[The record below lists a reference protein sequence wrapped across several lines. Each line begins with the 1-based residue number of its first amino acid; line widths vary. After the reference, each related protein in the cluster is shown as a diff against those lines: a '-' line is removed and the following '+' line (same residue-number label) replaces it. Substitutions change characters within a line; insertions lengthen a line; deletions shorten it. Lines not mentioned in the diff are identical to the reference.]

1 MACKMCKED
10 VATPD
15 FTMAF
20 QPIVDLS
27 RGEVFAYESLVRP
40 LMRPGQPAGSAH
52 DILSQIDDTNRYAFD
67 QACRVKSISLAAS
80 LGMES
85 FLSINFL
92 PNAVYQPAA
101 CLRKTLQAAAEF
113 SFPAHRIIFEVT
125 EAEPSR
131 DPAHLKAIFTEYKS
145 HGMITAIDDFGAG
158 HSGLNLLADF
168 QPDIVKIDM
177 NLTRGIQGDRARRA
191 IVRAIAG
198 MCEDLGISLIAEG
211 IEHMDEVHTLVDLKV
226 NLFQGFLFAR
236 PAVEK
241 LPLPDRDVLVSLSGS
256 ATDLRRLEAS

>member
-1 MACKMCKED
+1 MSCKMCKQD

-20 QPIVDLS
+20 QPIVDLA

-40 LMRPGQPAGSAH
+40 VPQPGVPAGSAN
-52 DILSQIDDTNRYAFD
+52 DILSQIDETNRYAFD
-67 QACRVKSISLAAS
+67 QSCRVKSISLAAR
-80 LGMES
+80 LGMQG

-101 CLRKTLQAAAEF
+101 CLRKTLQAAEEF

-177 NLTRGIQGDRARRA
+177 NLTRGIQNDRARRA

-198 MCEDLGISLIAEG
+198 MCEDLGISVVAEG
-211 IEHMDEVHTLVDLKV
+211 IEHADEVHTLVDLKV
-226 NLFQGFLFAR
+226 NLFQGYLFAR
-236 PAVEK
+236 PAIEA
-241 LPLPDRDVLVSLSGS
+241 LPELDRNVLRDFSG
-256 ATDLRRLEAS
+256 AALDLRRLEAS